1 MGVMTTNATIDSKL
15 VRAIADEQLANN
27 VFMIEWLVK
36 AQQQL
41 SLQQRLI
48 DQQQQQISTQQQEI
62 EKLKEERDKLKN
74 RNSKNSSVPPSSDQL
89 KKPSDKKK
97 RKKGFKRGPK
107 YDHPGKTRN
116 GFGQPDK
123 IVPLELE
130 NCPVC
135 GGSVERDEVVPEK
148 VQQVAEVVDQP
159 IEIREYRRGF
169 YKCPSCGWSDYSPV
183 PLGVK
188 EGFSYGARLSS
199 IVGWLGYGGNLT
211 WRKQEHFIE
220 YVFGIPISQGSL
232 AKMHKWFQESLE
244 PLTKKWLKYIQQPGI
259 RCVDETSYCID
270 GIKYWVWVATSNEVC
285 VLILAPT
292 RSSAEVEK
300 LLGAD
305 FKGILT
311 SDCYSAYFR
320 QSAMAK
326 QKCLAH
332 LERELE
338 SLKTSRFQAN
348 REFAADVQQVLA
360 TARIHYRHYHA
371 RNLTLE
377 DLGSKRTEVEN
388 SLQKI
393 FKATPKKGWPYDAQR
408 LINRL
413 KRHWEEWFTF
423 LTYPEVKPDNND
435 AERALRPI
443 VIHRKVSGGARS
455 DWGAELVTQMFSFL
469 ETMRLQGQ
477 NAIVQ
482 LCELFSLAG
491 RSPPGLEM

>member
-1 MGVMTTNATIDSKL
+1 MTTNATIDSKL

-74 RNSKNSSVPPSSDQL
+74 RNSKNSSVPPSSDPL

-188 EGFSYGARLSS
+188 EGFRYGARLSS

-220 YVFGIPISQGSL
+220 YVFGIPIYQGSL
-232 AKMHKWFQESLE
+232 AQMHKWVSRKFK
-244 PLTKKWLKYIQQPGI
+244 TF
-259 RCVDETSYCID
+259 D
-270 GIKYWVWVATSNEVC
+270 
-285 VLILAPT
+285 PT
-292 RSSAEVEK
+292 RV
-300 LLGAD
+300 
-305 FKGILT
+305 
-311 SDCYSAYFR
+311 
-320 QSAMAK
+320 
-326 QKCLAH
+326 
-332 LERELE
+332 
-338 SLKTSRFQAN
+338 
-348 REFAADVQQVLA
+348 
-360 TARIHYRHYHA
+360 
-371 RNLTLE
+371 
-377 DLGSKRTEVEN
+377 
-388 SLQKI
+388 
-393 FKATPKKGWPYDAQR
+393 
-408 LINRL
+408 
-413 KRHWEEWFTF
+413 KRHPARRKSNWFA
-423 LTYPEVKPDNND
+423 KPCF
-435 AERALRPI
+435 APRGPRFGVGEPPQKRP
-443 VIHRKVSGGARS
+443 G
-455 DWGAELVTQMFSFL
+455 F
-469 ETMRLQGQ
+469 
-477 NAIVQ
+477 
-482 LCELFSLAG
+482 
-491 RSPPGLEM
+491 

>member
-107 YDHPGKTRN
+107 YDHLGKTRN

-169 YKCPSCGWSDYSPV
+169 YKCPSCGWSDYS
-183 PLGVK
+183 
-188 EGFSYGARLSS
+188 
-199 IVGWLGYGGNLT
+199 
-211 WRKQEHFIE
+211 
-220 YVFGIPISQGSL
+220 
-232 AKMHKWFQESLE
+232 
-244 PLTKKWLKYIQQPGI
+244 
-259 RCVDETSYCID
+259 
-270 GIKYWVWVATSNEVC
+270 
-285 VLILAPT
+285 
-292 RSSAEVEK
+292 
-300 LLGAD
+300 
-305 FKGILT
+305 
-311 SDCYSAYFR
+311 
-320 QSAMAK
+320 
-326 QKCLAH
+326 
-332 LERELE
+332 
-338 SLKTSRFQAN
+338 
-348 REFAADVQQVLA
+348 
-360 TARIHYRHYHA
+360 
-371 RNLTLE
+371 
-377 DLGSKRTEVEN
+377 
-388 SLQKI
+388 
-393 FKATPKKGWPYDAQR
+393 
-408 LINRL
+408 
-413 KRHWEEWFTF
+413 
-423 LTYPEVKPDNND
+423 
-435 AERALRPI
+435 
-443 VIHRKVSGGARS
+443 
-455 DWGAELVTQMFSFL
+455 
-469 ETMRLQGQ
+469 
-477 NAIVQ
+477 
-482 LCELFSLAG
+482 
-491 RSPPGLEM
+491 